1 MNTLKHH
8 ELHYLHELL
17 NSSHIGILVVDKH
30 RQNLFVN
37 AHLCKMFGYTQE
49 ELFAANAE
57 IFHVSHESF
66 LHFSELAFDFVL
78 KGQPVGIDYQFKKS
92 DGTLFWC
99 HIAGD
104 IVQDQEEVLW
114 TLVDITQRVQAR
126 DEVSR
131 LKERME
137 LALLDYDA
145 GVYEWNIADNSAY
158 FSPEWMKMLGYEEH
172 ELPQKISTWRWR
184 IHPDER
190 RATIMNFREAVAKGS
205 EHVEFTHRLKHK
217 NGQWL
222 WILGRG
228 HIKYSSEAKATR
240 LIGIHTNIT
249 KQKARAL
256 KASHQAQIIEQIH
269 DAVISTTLGGVIESW
284 NLGAQN
290 LLGYAAED
298 VIRKNIFLIHKK
310 EDDTLLKQSI
320 AELKERGTY
329 FGERILVKKDGSEL
343 YVSLSLSL
351 LRDEEGEPTHMVWY
365 AQDITKRKKAEQKL
379 QDTLYNLQQ
388 YIDVIDKIDIGLF
401 VVNEDFSVRYM
412 NSTMMKW
419 FGDQIGKTC
428 YASVANLD
436 EPCPYCKLYD
446 VIFEN
451 KKVIY
456 EPTTPDGQ
464 SFDIVATS
472 IKNADGTISKMEVIR
487 NITDKKRAH
496 EYLLQQKEALDHQ
509 AHHDALTQ
517 LPNRLLFSDRLEQGI
532 AKAKR
537 NNSKLA
543 LLFIDLDHFKEI
555 NDSLGHNIGD
565 EVLKKVTKRLLDA
578 IRKQDT
584 IARLGGDEFT
594 VIIEEL
600 KQGQDASRL
609 AQKILEVL
617 AEPIIVEENI
627 LYVSSSIGISL
638 YPSDGTSA
646 QDLLKYAD
654 SAMYRAKKE
663 GRNNFQFYS
672 AEMTELAFE
681 RVVMEAS
688 LRTAIKKSE
697 FVVYYQP
704 QVDAKADKI
713 VGMEALVRWNHT
725 TMGLVSP
732 EKFIPLAEATGL
744 IIEID
749 RFVMKTAMQQIS
761 SWYEEG
767 LNPGVLALNLAM
779 KQLQQK
785 NFVETLKE
793 MMQQTKCQPEWIE
806 LEVTE
811 GQIMT
816 NPHEAINILNEISS
830 MGIAIA
836 VDDFGT
842 GYSSLS
848 YLKKLPVTK
857 LKIDQSFIR
866 DLPDDEDDIAISK
879 AVIALAQSLN
889 LDIIAE
895 GVERVEQ
902 KEFLLENGCEL
913 IQGYLY
919 AKPMPADEMRKRLTK
934 Q

>member
-320 AELKERGTY
+320 AELKESGTY